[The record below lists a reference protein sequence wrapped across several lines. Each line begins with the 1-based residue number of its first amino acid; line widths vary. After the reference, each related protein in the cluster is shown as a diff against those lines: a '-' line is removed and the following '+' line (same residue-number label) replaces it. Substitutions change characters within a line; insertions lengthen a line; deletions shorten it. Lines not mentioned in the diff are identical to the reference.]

1 MKIRLGYNTH
11 NSYHRQVLLGFMDE
25 KATSGMDYGYD
36 ALNIDDFPND
46 MYFLVGENQLVIQ
59 GVGFFDANT
68 SLPIGV
74 KADTEGKV
82 SFIIDALENFAPDQ
96 PIFIHDNL
104 TDTYHNI
111 RETKFEVNLPA
122 GENNTRF
129 SLRFKDKTLKLEQH
143 SIDEIKIT
151 HVQNGNLLVINNN
164 LLDVTVEKATLY
176 NILGQS
182 ISTWNIENQNQE
194 NIRIPVKNL
203 SSGVYVIKVKTTN
216 DNFSKKIIIP

>member
-1 MKIRLGYNTH
+1 
-11 NSYHRQVLLGFMDE
+11 
-25 KATSGMDYGYD
+25 MDYGYD

-46 MYFLVGENQLVIQ
+46 MFFLVEDNQLVIQ
-59 GVGFFDANT
+59 GVGAFDVNT
-68 SLPIGV
+68 SLPFGV
-74 KADTEGKV
+74 KADAEGKV
-82 SFIIDALENFAPDQ
+82 SFVIDALENFDPDQ

-111 RETKFEVNLPA
+111 RETKFEINLPA

-129 SLRFKDKTLKLEQH
+129 SLRFKDKTLKVEQH
-143 SIDEIKIT
+143 SIEDIKIT

-164 LLDVTVEKATLY
+164 LLDVTVEKASLY

>member
-1 MKIRLGYNTH
+1 
-11 NSYHRQVLLGFMDE
+11 
-25 KATSGMDYGYD
+25 MDYGYD

-46 MYFLVGENQLVIQ
+46 MFFLVEDNQLVIQ
-59 GVGFFDANT
+59 GVGAFDVNT

-74 KADTEGKV
+74 KGDAEGKV
-82 SFIIDALENFAPDQ
+82 SFMIDALENFAPDQ

-111 RETKFEVNLPA
+111 RENKFEVNLPA

-129 SLRFKDKTLKLEQH
+129 SLRFKDKTLKVEQH
-143 SIDEIKIT
+143 SIEDIKIT

-164 LLDVTVEKATLY
+164 LLDVTVEKASLY

>member
-1 MKIRLGYNTH
+1 
-11 NSYHRQVLLGFMDE
+11 
-25 KATSGMDYGYD
+25 MDYGYD

-46 MYFLVGENQLVIQ
+46 MFFLVEDNQLVIQ
-59 GVGFFDANT
+59 GVGAFDVNT

-74 KADTEGKV
+74 KGDAEGKV
-82 SFIIDALENFAPDQ
+82 SFMIDALENFAPDQ

-143 SIDEIKIT
+143 SIDEIKIA
-151 HVQNGNLLVINNN
+151 HIQNGNMLVINNN
-164 LLDVTVEKATLY
+164 LLDVAVEKVTLY

-182 ISTWNIENQNQE
+182 ISNWKIENQEQE